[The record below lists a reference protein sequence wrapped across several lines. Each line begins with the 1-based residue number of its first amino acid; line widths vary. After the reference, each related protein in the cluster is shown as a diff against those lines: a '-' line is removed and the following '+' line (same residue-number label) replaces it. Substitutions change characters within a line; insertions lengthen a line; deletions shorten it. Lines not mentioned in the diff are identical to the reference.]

1 MFEAITYRN
10 AIGPGPLIDIGA
22 LAEGLIFY
30 GRVVIAANSATIEE
44 LLTRI
49 PPFILLSLLR
59 DGRLEIHYMEDHTG
73 VSSDTLSNGRSV
85 HGLIRFS
92 SPAHIIEKVG
102 PQKFRAA
109 AGNTSQAKIGAS
121 QFTRLLN
128 PLSHSGFDQ
137 ESLLQTFS
145 EGDTI
150 QDAVKALIREVAPT
164 FESPNDFRFK
174 VERERNGQ
182 FSVDTNIDFSSLNKI
197 YHRVVPPEHSTITE
211 AYILA
216 LVQGAYLASFLAAS
230 LNTEIA
236 VHPIEKAVQASAI
249 DSVVR
254 KYTQSQLQ
262 IERFADLT
270 LSGGHAIRE
279 AVNSGA
285 VPFASVVK
293 LLDSA
298 DKFRHW
304 LHQQPADANLVRAY
318 YQETI
323 KDSWIAKLPGKS
335 MRWGIFT
342 GIGLGIDALG
352 AGGLGTATGVA
363 VSAIDSFL
371 ADKLVG
377 GWKPHQF
384 VERDLKTLFNPV
396 EKVGSG
402 KG

>member
-10 AIGPGPLIDIGA
+10 TIGPGPLIDIGA

-30 GRVVIAANSATIEE
+30 GRVVIAANSATLED

-59 DGRLEIHYMEDHTG
+59 DGRLEIHYMEDTTA
-73 VSSDTLSNGRSV
+73 VSTDTLSNGRSI

-92 SPAHIIEKVG
+92 SSDHAIEKIG

-109 AGNTSQAKIGAS
+109 AGTSSQAKIGAS
-121 QFTRLLN
+121 QFTRLLR
-128 PLSHSGFDQ
+128 PLSQSGFDQ

-150 QDAVKALIREVAPT
+150 QNAVRALIHEVAPT
-164 FESPNDFRFK
+164 FATPTDFRFK
-174 VERERNGQ
+174 VERERNGY
-182 FSVDTNIDFSSLNKI
+182 FSVDTNINFSNLNNI
-197 YHRVVPPEHSTITE
+197 YHQIVPPEHSTVTD

-236 VHPIEKAVQASAI
+236 VHPIEKVVQASAI
-249 DSVVR
+249 ESVVSR
-254 KYTQSQLQ
+254 YNQSQLQ
-262 IERFADLT
+262 IESFSDLT
-270 LSGGHAIRE
+270 LSGSHAIRE

-304 LHQQPADANLVRAY
+304 LHKQPADENLVRAY

-323 KDSWIAKLPGKS
+323 KDSWVEKLPGKS

-342 GIGLGIDALG
+342 GLGLGIDALG

-371 ADKLVG
+371 ADKLVA

-384 VERDLKTLFNPV
+384 VERDLKTLFGPV
-396 EKVGSG
+396 AKG
-402 KG
+402 KK